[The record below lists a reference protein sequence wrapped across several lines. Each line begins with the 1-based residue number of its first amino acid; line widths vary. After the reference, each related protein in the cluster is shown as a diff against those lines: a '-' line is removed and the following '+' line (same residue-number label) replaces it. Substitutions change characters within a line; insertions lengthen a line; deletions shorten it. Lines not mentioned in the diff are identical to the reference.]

1 MILTRYLPPPVIPTV
16 EEEIFYPSDDG
27 KPMSDN
33 TKQFHGIITIE
44 SNLEIQYA
52 HDLDVFVIGN
62 LLWYPVE
69 GRRDICQAP
78 DVMVVFGR
86 PKGDRL
92 SYLQWREEKIA
103 PQVVFEILS
112 PSNRKGEMAEKFAFY
127 NKYGVEEYYLYDP
140 HRGGLQG
147 WLRVPDGDLEP
158 IKRMQGWRSPRL
170 GVRFE
175 MDGKELRLFYTDGR
189 PFLTMLELNEKM
201 HSAELRAG
209 TAEDRADAAVERA
222 RTAMELAETEW
233 QRAEDAVK
241 HAKSE
246 KQRADAEATRAD
258 LAVQRAAAEAQRAA
272 VEAKARADA
281 EGQVRALEEKL
292 RQAGLL

>member
-1 MILTRYLPPPVIPTV
+1 MILTQYLPPPVIPTV
-16 EEEIFYPSDDG
+16 EEEILYPSDDG

-33 TKQFHGIITIE
+33 TKQFHGIVTIE
-44 SNLEIQYA
+44 SNLEIQHA
-52 HDLDVFVIGN
+52 NDPDVFVIGN
-62 LLWYPVE
+62 LPWHPVE
-69 GRRDICQAP
+69 GRRDIRQAP

-92 SYLQWREEKIA
+92 SYLQWREENIA

-112 PSNRKGEMAEKFAFY
+112 PGNRKGEMTEKFAFY

-140 HRGGLQG
+140 HRGRLQG
-147 WLRVPDGDLEP
+147 WQRVPDGDLEP
-158 IKRMQGWRSPRL
+158 IERMHGWRSPRL

-175 MDGKELRLFYTDGR
+175 MEGKELRLFYADGR

-201 HSAELRAG
+201 RSAELRAG

-222 RTAMELAETEW
+222 RAAMELAETEW
-233 QRAEDAVK
+233 QRAEEAVK

-246 KQRADAEATRAD
+246 KQRAD
-258 LAVQRAAAEAQRAA
+258 LAAARAAAEAQRAA
-272 VEAKARADA
+272 EEAKARADA
-281 EGQVRALEEKL
+281 EAKVQALEEKL